1 MEVSTTLITMIV
13 LHLKYIPL
21 KQSLTCTF
29 TLWRGVCVCV
39 YIYTYIIINNA
50 SQRACGSLGSE
61 VTFAFTAHRVGDLQL
76 FFPIILQFA
85 SCHHIH
91 FCTTYLCVNIQ
102 LSHFIF
108 IQNTEIPR
116 F

>member
-61 VTFAFTAHRVGDLQL
+61 VTFAFTAHGVGDLQL
-76 FFPIILQFA
+76 FFPNNTSICILSPHTLLYNILVCQHSAVTF
-85 SCHHIH
+85 H
-91 FCTTYLCVNIQ
+91 FY
-102 LSHFIF
+102 S
-108 IQNTEIPR
+108 EY
-116 F
+116 